1 MRETGKNNVSLVSA
15 EKGVQK
21 HGMVSKNDQWDQ
33 ERNIFLRGKAI
44 TCLYALGD
52 DSVKRGKLTMPRR

>member
-33 ERNIFLRGKAI
+33 ERNIFLRGKQHVYI
-44 TCLYALGD
+44 LWGMMQ
-52 DSVKRGKLTMPRR
+52 SRGGN